1 MRSAWPPGVARWSPA
16 KGEGPAGLEA
26 CFVGVPQ
33 HSGNNRAAAQARRG
47 ARIVD
52 PPPLPNSENGT
63 LTLSRKNARHIEV
76 FEQYSKLTGITL
88 NDVLDECLG
97 EYIECTI
104 ETGLEHVTEQ
114 AATT

>member
-1 MRSAWPPGVARWSPA
+1 M
-16 KGEGPAGLEA
+16 
-26 CFVGVPQ
+26 
-33 HSGNNRAAAQARRG
+33 
-47 ARIVD
+47 
-52 PPPLPNSENGT
+52 
-63 LTLSRKNARHIEV
+63 SRKNARHIEV